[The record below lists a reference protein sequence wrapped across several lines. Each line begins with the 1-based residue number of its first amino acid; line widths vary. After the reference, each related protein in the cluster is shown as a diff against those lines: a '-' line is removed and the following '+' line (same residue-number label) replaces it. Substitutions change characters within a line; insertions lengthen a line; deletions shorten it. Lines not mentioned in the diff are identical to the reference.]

1 VAPTLTASADFA
13 ISKPAGHPC
22 PNLQDDFRCG
32 IHDRLR
38 DRGFPGCT
46 AFDCFGAG
54 QKVSGETFAG
64 LDWRSSAESAGRVF
78 DAFAVMRRLHEMLWY
93 LQDALT
99 RPVAKELH
107 PALDRQKAATQ
118 ALTCWNGDDLAR
130 LDLVAHHQGVNQLLL
145 RTSELVRGAG
155 NGPGR
160 CLRAADLIGARWRG
174 ADLRRADLRGA
185 CLIGADLRGADLRL
199 ADLIGADLRSADL
212 RGADLRDVLFLTQPQ
227 VDAARGDARTQLP
240 RAVTRPVPWA
250 ADERAAAPAR

>member
-13 ISKPAGHPC
+13 ISKPAGRPC

-38 DRGFPGCT
+38 ERGFPGC
-46 AFDCFGAG
+46 AVFDCFGAG

-64 LDWRSSAESAGRVF
+64 QDWRSSAELAGRVF

-93 LQDALT
+93 LQDALI
-99 RPVAKELH
+99 RPAAKGLY
-107 PALDRQKAATQ
+107 PALDRQKQATQ
-118 ALTCWNGDDLAR
+118 DLTCRNGDDLAR
-130 LDLVAHHQGVNQLLL
+130 MDLVAHQQGVNQLLL

-155 NGPGR
+155 TGPGR
-160 CLRAADLIGARWRG
+160 CLRAADLIGARRRG

-185 CLIGADLRGADLRL
+185 YLIGADLRGADLRL
-199 ADLIGADLRSADL
+199 ADLIGADLRGADL

-227 VDAARGDARTQLP
+227 VDAARVDARTQLP
-240 RAVTRPVPWA
+240 RAVTRPLSG
-250 ADERAAAPAR
+250 R